1 MKKIKVLIV
10 DDSAFARQQIRSL
23 LETNNEFE
31 VVGIARNGED
41 AIKKVCEL
49 NPDLI
54 TMDIEMQ
61 TMNGIEALKH
71 IMKTN
76 PKPIVMVSEYVKS
89 GAKYALESLQHGAV
103 DCILKGEILSYNP
116 NPQAIRN
123 FFEKLKVATKAN
135 VRILDNKERIMPKNL
150 KKDFLKK
157 EIDMVFIGCSTG
169 GPNALREILPKI
181 PSTFK
186 LPILVAQ
193 HMPKGFTSLMANS
206 FEKTCQLPVKEVEHG
221 EIVEKGVIY
230 IAPAGYQTTIY
241 KRGNYNIFSVEDNEK
256 YKQVFSP
263 AVDVSLFSLVS
274 IYKERLLTVILTG
287 MGQDGLKGCREA
299 KKQNGYI
306 VTQTKESCVVYGMPK
321 SVDEAGLSDE
331 QVDLYDV
338 YKRIVSIAKKE

>member
-1 MKKIKVLIV
+1 MKKITVLIV

-41 AIKKVCEL
+41 AIKKVSEL

-71 IMKTN
+71 IMNTN
-76 PKPIVMVSEYVKS
+76 PKPIVMVSEYVKA
-89 GAKYALESLQHGAV
+89 GAKYALESLQYGAV
-103 DCILKGEILSYNP
+103 DCILKGEILGYNP

-135 VRILDNKERIMPKNL
+135 VKILEKKERIVPKNL

-157 EIDMVFIGCSTG
+157 EIDIVFIGCSTG

-331 QVDLYDV
+331 QVDLYDI